1 MGKYTAAD
9 GQYYCEP
16 HYKQLVVSAGSL
28 DDVTAKSTKAGGKTP
43 VLVTSTP
50 TSFVPVEGTSNDAS
64 SSIAANKQETPAHIA
79 AKFKGGDSE
88 KCLVCGARV
97 YATERLPMDTAS
109 GQVVLHKACLKCASC
124 STKLEI
130 GQSTL
135 IDGKFYCKRHAK
147 DQTSTA
153 HSNAPGAIL
162 GDDAK
167 DTDAAESGAEDGAA
181 GGKFGGANERCAVC
195 AKRVYATERVPID
208 TATGQIVLHKPC
220 LKCADCSTKLEM
232 GAFTLIEGKFY
243 CKRHA
248 KDHASTSHS
257 NAPGAVLDDGKEK
270 SDAESGAEDGA
281 AGGKFGG
288 ANERCAV
295 CSKRVYATERVPI
308 DTATGQVVLHKPCLK
323 CADCSTKLEVGMFTL
338 IDSKFYCKRHAKD
351 HASVSHSNTPGA
363 IPEESGATSAKEG
376 ESGAEDAGKFGGAVE
391 RCAVCSKR
399 VYATERMPIDGT
411 NGQDILHKSCLK
423 CADCQ
428 SVLKMDTFTRI
439 DGAFYCKRHAKDHTS
454 VSHNNAPGAI
464 PDEKAAGGD
473 AAVSDS
479 ERCLIC
485 KKKVFATERMPID
498 GVGDASV
505 IHRTCL
511 KCADCSTTLKVDTYT
526 RIGDAFYCKRHAQD
540 HASEYAPTATSGG
553 AAKSG
558 DAPAAG
564 KSMKVDRD
572 ICPVCSKAVYATEKL
587 IVSDAFDTKT
597 LHKTCF
603 RCKTCDAKLDM
614 RTYVSVGDGSYYC
627 RPHKPEILRAKGAGD
642 MYAAYGSEYG
652 ADANGGSKPQ
662 STAARLEA
670 EGHAFQQE
678 KKPDADEDD
687 NKSSSNNNNND
698 NKSSNNKDDENEE
711 AEEQPSKNAAESDN
725 EEVAGGA
732 DEESE
737 EKAKEPEPEPE
748 PKKKEEPAAAAPAA
762 SADDDREARRAARE
776 KARKDEEAS
785 AAASADA
792 DREARRAAREKAR
805 KDEEEAAAAADA
817 ERERKRAER
826 RAAADA
832 EAKKAEEEAEKAAAE
847 RKAKRE
853 AREKEAADE
862 AAKAEKEIA
871 DRRAKREAEREKATE
886 TVAAADEEEG
896 GDDDAADATSAKKG
910 SKVRVRRR
918 KDKS

>member
-1 MGKYTAAD
+1 LSSPKAANIATKRSKWASTPAAD

-28 DDVTAKSTKAGGKTP
+28 DDVSAKSTKAGGKSP
-43 VLVTSTP
+43 AVVTSTP
-50 TSFVPVEGTSNDAS
+50 TSFVPVESSSSDAS

-97 YATERLPMDTAS
+97 YATERLPVDTAS
-109 GQVVLHKACLKCASC
+109 GQVVLHKACLKCATC

-130 GQSTL
+130 GQSTM
-135 IDGKFYCKRHAK
+135 IEGKFYCKRHAK
-147 DQTSTA
+147 DQTSVA

-162 GDDAK
+162 GGDDAK
-167 DTDAAESGAEDGAA
+167 DKDASESGAEDGGA

-195 AKRVYATERVPID
+195 TKRVYATERVPID

-257 NAPGAVLDDGKEK
+257 NAPGAILDDGKDK
-270 SDAESGAEDGA
+270 DAGESGAEDG

-295 CSKRVYATERVPI
+295 CTKRVYATERVPI
-308 DTATGQVVLHKPCLK
+308 DTATGQIVLHKPCLK
-323 CADCSTKLEVGMFTL
+323 CADCSTKLEVGAFTL
-338 IDSKFYCKRHAKD
+338 IESKFYCKRHAKD
-351 HASVSHSNTPGA
+351 HASVSHGNTPGA
-363 IPEESGATSAKEG
+363 IPDESGASPAKEG
-376 ESGAEDAGKFGGAVE
+376 ESGAEDAGGKFGGAVE

-464 PDEKAAGGD
+464 PDEKAGGD
-473 AAVSDS
+473 AAASDS
-479 ERCLIC
+479 ERCLVC

-540 HASEYAPTATSGG
+540 HAGEYAPTAASA

-558 DAPAAG
+558 DAPAAS
-564 KSMKVDRD
+564 KSIKVDRD

-587 IVSDAFDTKT
+587 IVSDAFDSKT

-603 RCKTCDAKLDM
+603 RCKTCDTKLDM
-614 RTYVSVGDGSYYC
+614 RTYVSAGDGQYFC
-627 RPHKPEILRAKGAGD
+627 KPHKPEILRAKGAGD

-678 KKPDADEDD
+678 KKPEKDDDDDDDKNNTTNNANNDNNKNNNDDDDDD
-687 NKSSSNNNNND
+687 NK
-698 NKSSNNKDDENEE
+698 KAK
-711 AEEQPSKNAAESDN
+711 AAAESDN

-732 DEESE
+732 EESE
-737 EKAKEPEPEPE
+737 EKEKEKEPEPVKEE
-748 PKKKEEPAAAAPAA
+748 PKK
-762 SADDDREARRAARE
+762 
-776 KARKDEEAS
+776 
-785 AAASADA
+785 
-792 DREARRAAREKAR
+792 
-805 KDEEEAAAAADA
+805 EAAAAGA
-817 ERERKRAER
+817 
-826 RAAADA
+826 
-832 EAKKAEEEAEKAAAE
+832 
-847 RKAKRE
+847 
-853 AREKEAADE
+853 
-862 AAKAEKEIA
+862 
-871 DRRAKREAEREKATE
+871 
-886 TVAAADEEEG
+886 G
-896 GDDDAADATSAKKG
+896 GG
-910 SKVRVRRR
+910 GR
-918 KDKS
+918 

>member
-1 MGKYTAAD
+1 MRTFALSEKQKKIIIHFFFFFFFFFSTKKSCKHCNKALEVGKYTAAD

-16 HYKQLVVSAGSL
+16 HYKQLVVTAGSL
-28 DDVTAKSTKAGGKTP
+28 DDVSAKSTKAGGKGGGA
-43 VLVTSTP
+43 VVTGTP
-50 TSFVPVEGTSNDAS
+50 TSFVPVESTLSESAS
-64 SSIAANKQETPAHIA
+64 ISANKQETPAHIA
-79 AKFKGGDSE
+79 AKFKGGESE
-88 KCLVCGARV
+88 KCLVCGSRV
-97 YATERLPMDTAS
+97 YATERLPVDTAS
-109 GQVVLHKACLKCASC
+109 GQVVLHKACLKCATC

-147 DQTSTA
+147 DQTSVA
-153 HSNAPGAIL
+153 HSNTPGAIL
-162 GDDAK
+162 DSDSAAAAAAK
-167 DTDAAESGAEDGAA
+167 DGESGAEDAGGA

-195 AKRVYATERVPID
+195 SKRVYATERVPID

-232 GAFTLIEGKFY
+232 GAFTLIDGKFY

-248 KDHASTSHS
+248 KDHASVAH
-257 NAPGAVLDDGKEK
+257 G
-270 SDAESGAEDGA
+270 
-281 AGGKFGG
+281 
-288 ANERCAV
+288 
-295 CSKRVYATERVPI
+295 
-308 DTATGQVVLHKPCLK
+308 
-323 CADCSTKLEVGMFTL
+323 
-338 IDSKFYCKRHAKD
+338 
-351 HASVSHSNTPGA
+351 NTPGA
-363 IPEESGATSAKEG
+363 IPDESGASSAKES
-376 ESGAEDAGKFGGAVE
+376 ESGAEDAGGAGGKFGGAVE

-411 NGQDILHKSCLK
+411 TGQDILHKSCLK

-464 PDEKAAGGD
+464 PDEKASADGGAGAGEST
-473 AAVSDS
+473 AASGAADT
-479 ERCLIC
+479 ERCLVC

-540 HASEYAPTATSGG
+540 HASEFAPAASAGG
-553 AAKSG
+553 AKSG
-558 DAPAAG
+558 DSSVST
-564 KSMKVDRD
+564 KSIKVDRD
-572 ICPVCSKAVYATEKL
+572 ICPVCNKAVYATEKL

-603 RCKTCDAKLDM
+603 RCKACETKLDM
-614 RTYVSVGDGSYYC
+614 RTYVSVGDGHYWC
-627 RPHKPEILRAKGAGD
+627 KPHKPEILRAKGAGD

-652 ADANGGSKPQ
+652 ADANGGASKPQ

-670 EGHAFQQE
+670 EGHAFQQD
-678 KKPDADEDD
+678 KKAESNDTD
-687 NKSSSNNNNND
+687 NK
-698 NKSSNNKDDENEE
+698 KSSDD
-711 AEEQPSKNAAESDN
+711 AAEPEETTSKPAPAAAAAAAKQESDD

-732 DEESE
+732 DEEEAKSE
-737 EKAKEPEPEPE
+737 EKAAEEPVKKAEPEPEPE
-748 PKKKEEPAAAAPAA
+748 AKKEEPKK
-762 SADDDREARRAARE
+762 DEDDREARRAARE
-776 KARKDEEAS
+776 KARRDEEAS

-805 KDEEEAAAAADA
+805 QEEEAAAEAANA

-832 EAKKAEEEAEKAAAE
+832 EAKKAEEEAERATAE

-853 AREKEAADE
+853 AREKEAAEE

-871 DRRAKREAEREKATE
+871 DRRAKREEREKGAAE
-886 TVAAADEEEG
+886 TAAADEEA
-896 GDDDAADATSAKKG
+896 GDGDAADAADGKKG